1 MRIDGSLLKDS
12 LLKTQT
18 VDANAS
24 ADVSASTDNSKA
36 VKAGNIRPSHGFPRT
51 NVEKSYSDSISSI
64 EEMN

>member
-18 VDANAS
+18 VDAGAS
-24 ADVSASTDNSKA
+24 TDISASTDNSKA

-51 NVEKSYSDSISSI
+51 NV
-64 EEMN
+64 